1 MNNNWFD
8 EEHKYYM
15 PTFKR
20 LPVML
25 VRGKGNLVWD
35 ENGKEY
41 LDFVAG
47 WAVNALGH
55 CHPVVVEATI
65 QQASQLIHTSNS
77 YYTIPQLKLAR
88 LLVENSCMDK
98 VFCCNSGTEAT
109 EGAVKLARR
118 YGHLHLNGAYEVI
131 TALGSFHGRT
141 LAMVSA
147 SGQTRHQAPY
157 TPLPSGFVNVEF
169 NNIEALKAATT
180 EKTCAVML
188 EPVQGEGGVNIV
200 DKDYIHAGRKWC
212 DEKGILLI
220 LDEIQTGIGRTGKLF
235 AYKHFEIEPDI
246 MTLAKGLGGGLPVG
260 AIASKDRA
268 SVFAAGEHGST
279 FGGNPVTCAVA
290 FSTLEY
296 IIQNDIPE
304 HAAKMGAL
312 FAEGLEKLVKR
323 YEIASSHRGIGL
335 LRALQF
341 EKDVAEQIVLK
352 CLENGLLINRLK
364 PNAIRFM
371 PSLIITPE
379 EIEKGLGILE
389 KSIKG
394 L

>member
-77 YYTIPQLKLAR
+77 YYTIPQLKLSR

-200 DKDYIHAGRKWC
+200 DKDYIHAVRKWC

>member
-1 MNNNWFD
+1 MTNWF
-8 EEHKYYM
+8 EEESKYYM

-20 LPVML
+20 LPVTL
-25 VRGKGNLVWD
+25 VRGQGNLVWD

-47 WAVNALGH
+47 WAVNSLGH
-55 CHPVVVEATI
+55 CHPVVVEAVC
-65 QQASQLIHTSNS
+65 QQVNQLIHTSNS
-77 YYTIPQLKLAR
+77 YYTIPQLKLAK

-118 YGHLHLNGAYEVI
+118 YGHRYLNGAYEVI
-131 TALGSFHGRT
+131 TTLGSFHGRT

-188 EPVQGEGGVNIV
+188 EPVQGEGGVNTA
-200 DKDYIHAGRKWC
+200 DYAYMRAIREWC
-212 DEKGILLI
+212 DEKNILMM
-220 LDEIQTGIGRTGKLF
+220 LDEVQTGIGRTGELF
-235 AYKHFEIEPDI
+235 AYMHFGIEPDI
-246 MTLAKGLGGGLPVG
+246 ITLAKGLGSGLPVG
-260 AIASKDRA
+260 AIAAREHA

-279 FGGNPVTCAVA
+279 FGGNPVTCATA
-290 FSTLEY
+290 FATVSY
-296 IIQNDIPE
+296 IIENQLPK
-304 HAAKMGAL
+304 HAALMGKL
-312 FAEGLEKLVKR
+312 LSEGLENLAKR
-323 YEIASSHRGIGL
+323 YEIVTSHRGIGL
-335 LRALQF
+335 LQALVF
-341 EKDVAEQIVLK
+341 NKDIAEELVLK

-371 PSLIITPE
+371 PSLIITRE
-379 EIEKGLGILE
+379 EIEKGLSLLE
-389 KSIKG
+389 KSLKG
-394 L
+394 F

>member
-1 MNNNWFD
+1 MTNWF
-8 EEHKYYM
+8 EEESKYYM

-20 LPVML
+20 LPVTL
-25 VRGKGNLVWD
+25 VRGQGNLVWD

-47 WAVNALGH
+47 WAVNSLGH
-55 CHPVVVEATI
+55 CHPVVVEAVC
-65 QQASQLIHTSNS
+65 QQVNQLIHTSNS
-77 YYTIPQLKLAR
+77 YYTIPQLKLAK

-118 YGHLHLNGAYEVI
+118 YGHRYLNGAYEVI
-131 TALGSFHGRT
+131 TTLGSFHGRT

-169 NNIEALKAATT
+169 NNIDALKAATT

-188 EPVQGEGGVNIV
+188 EPVQGEGGVNTA
-200 DKDYIHAGRKWC
+200 DYAYMRAIREWC
-212 DEKGILLI
+212 DEKNILMM
-220 LDEIQTGIGRTGKLF
+220 LDEVQTGIGRTGELF
-235 AYKHFEIEPDI
+235 AYMHFGIEPDI
-246 MTLAKGLGGGLPVG
+246 ITLAKGLGSGLPVG
-260 AIASKDRA
+260 AIAAREHA

-279 FGGNPVTCAVA
+279 FGGNPVTCATA
-290 FSTLEY
+290 FATVSY
-296 IIQNDIPE
+296 IIENQLPK
-304 HAAKMGAL
+304 HAALMGKL
-312 FAEGLEKLVKR
+312 LSEGLENLAKR
-323 YEIASSHRGIGL
+323 YEIVTSHRGIGL
-335 LRALQF
+335 LQALVF
-341 EKDVAEQIVLK
+341 NKDIAEELVLK

-371 PSLIITPE
+371 PSLIITRE
-379 EIEKGLGILE
+379 EIEKGLSLLE
-389 KSIKG
+389 KSLKG
-394 L
+394 F

>member
-1 MNNNWFD
+1 MTNWF
-8 EEHKYYM
+8 EEESKYYM

-20 LPVML
+20 LPVTL
-25 VRGKGNLVWD
+25 VRGQGNLVWD

-47 WAVNALGH
+47 WAVNSLGH
-55 CHPVVVEATI
+55 CHPVVVEAVCR
-65 QQASQLIHTSNS
+65 QVNQLIHTSNS
-77 YYTIPQLKLAR
+77 YYTIPQLKLAK

-118 YGHLHLNGAYEVI
+118 YGHRYLNGAYEVI
-131 TALGSFHGRT
+131 TTLGSFHGRT

-169 NNIEALKAATT
+169 NNIDALKAATT

-188 EPVQGEGGVNIV
+188 EPVQGEGGVNTA
-200 DKDYIHAGRKWC
+200 DYAYMRAIREWC
-212 DEKGILLI
+212 DEKNILMM
-220 LDEIQTGIGRTGKLF
+220 LDEVQTGIGRTGELF
-235 AYKHFEIEPDI
+235 AYMHFGIEPDI
-246 MTLAKGLGGGLPVG
+246 ITLAKGLGSGLPVG
-260 AIASKDRA
+260 AIAAREHA

-279 FGGNPVTCAVA
+279 FGGNPVTCATA
-290 FSTLEY
+290 FATVSY
-296 IIQNDIPE
+296 IIENQLPK
-304 HAAKMGAL
+304 HAALMGKL
-312 FAEGLEKLVKR
+312 LSEGLENLAKR
-323 YEIASSHRGIGL
+323 YEIVTSHRGIGL
-335 LRALQF
+335 LQALVF
-341 EKDVAEQIVLK
+341 NKDIAEELVLK

-371 PSLIITPE
+371 PSLIITRE
-379 EIEKGLGILE
+379 EIEKGLSLLE
-389 KSIKG
+389 KSLKG
-394 L
+394 F

>member
-1 MNNNWFD
+1 MTNWF
-8 EEHKYYM
+8 EEESKYYM

-20 LPVML
+20 LPVTL
-25 VRGKGNLVWD
+25 VRGQGNLVWD

-47 WAVNALGH
+47 WAVNSLGH
-55 CHPVVVEATI
+55 CHPVVVEAVC
-65 QQASQLIHTSNS
+65 QQVNQLIHTSNS
-77 YYTIPQLKLAR
+77 YYTIPQLKLAK

-118 YGHLHLNGAYEVI
+118 YGHRYLNGAYEVI
-131 TALGSFHGRT
+131 TTLGSFHGRT

-188 EPVQGEGGVNIV
+188 EPVQGEGGVNTA
-200 DKDYIHAGRKWC
+200 DYAYMRAIREWC
-212 DEKGILLI
+212 DEKNILMM
-220 LDEIQTGIGRTGKLF
+220 LDEVQTGIGRTGELF
-235 AYKHFEIEPDI
+235 AYMHFGIEPDI
-246 MTLAKGLGGGLPVG
+246 ITLAKGLGSGLPVG
-260 AIASKDRA
+260 AIAAREHA

-279 FGGNPVTCAVA
+279 FGGNPVTCATA
-290 FSTLEY
+290 FATVSY
-296 IIQNDIPE
+296 IIENQLPK
-304 HAAKMGAL
+304 HAALMGKL
-312 FAEGLEKLVKR
+312 LSEGLENLAKR
-323 YEIASSHRGIGL
+323 YEIVTSHRGIGL
-335 LRALQF
+335 LQALVFNQ
-341 EKDVAEQIVLK
+341 DIAEELVLK

-371 PSLIITPE
+371 PSLIITRE
-379 EIEKGLGILE
+379 EIEKGLSLLE
-389 KSIKG
+389 KSLKG
-394 L
+394 F

>member
-1 MNNNWFD
+1 MNSTWF
-8 EEHKYYM
+8 EEEQKYYM

-20 LPVML
+20 LPVTL
-25 VRGKGNLVWD
+25 VRGKGSLVWD
-35 ENGKEY
+35 EDGKKY

-55 CHPVVVEATI
+55 CHQVVVEAMC

-118 YGHLHLNGAYEVI
+118 YGHHHLNGAYEVI

-169 NNIEALKAATT
+169 NNIEALKAATN

-200 DKDYIHAGRKWC
+200 DHDYIHAVRKWC

-235 AYKHFEIEPDI
+235 GYMHFGIEPDI
-246 MTLAKGLGGGLPVG
+246 MTLAKGLGGGMPVG
-260 AIASKDRA
+260 AIAARERA

-290 FSTLEY
+290 FSTLDY
-296 IIQNDIPE
+296 IIQNNISE
-304 HAAKMGAL
+304 HAAEMGKL
-312 FAEGLEKLVKR
+312 FAEGLDKLVKQ
-323 YEIASSHRGIGL
+323 YDVASSHRGIGL

-341 EKDVAEQIVLK
+341 EKDVAEGLVLK